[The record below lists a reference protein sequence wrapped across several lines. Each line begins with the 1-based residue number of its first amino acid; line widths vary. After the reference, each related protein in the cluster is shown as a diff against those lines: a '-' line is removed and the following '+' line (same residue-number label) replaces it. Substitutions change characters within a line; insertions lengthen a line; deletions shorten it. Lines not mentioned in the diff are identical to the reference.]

1 MFCCCAATDPKATTV
16 EAIAE
21 EPPKTRDAPEE
32 VKEEVVPEPQEE
44 PVEAN
49 EPVEENAPEP
59 EIEEEKVDT
68 GAKLPEPV
76 PDVVGP
82 EPVDPEP
89 VDNTGCILF
98 SRDGKDV
105 KIKFEKAPF
114 GMTFTNKLPIVIIK
128 VIEGQGGAA
137 AGVQVGDVV
146 KAIEGKELGTTFAV
160 VQADLKA
167 FSDKIY
173 EANLVAFADK
183 MA

>member
-76 PDVVGP
+76 PDVV
-82 EPVDPEP
+82 EPEP
-89 VDNTGCILF
+89 VDNTGCILV

-105 KIKFEKAPF
+105 KIKLEKAPF
-114 GMTFTNKLPIVIIK
+114 GMTFQNKLPIVITK
-128 VIEGQGGAA
+128 VIEGNGAAA

-146 KAIEGKELGTTFAV
+146 KAIEGKELGTEFAV
-160 VQADLKA
+160 VKADL
-167 FSDKIY
+167 
-173 EANLVAFADK
+173 VALAGTL
-183 MA
+183 A